1 MVRIAH
7 IADAHL
13 GTRCSYLGDKAIDR
27 EKDFLRSFERV
38 VSICCDPENKIDALV
53 IAGDLFDSFDPPS
66 EIVGFVQKN
75 ISKLNRNRILA
86 IAVPGTHDAYGYKN
100 SIYRKNQ
107 LHGIHILC
115 SPALDQPFVQELA
128 GEKVFFYGMA
138 YMPGTSKNPFESF
151 TPVQEKGIHI
161 GIIHGSV
168 EAPLHWERRTQD
180 LHMTAED
187 IAHSNLDYL
196 ALGHFHNFQ
205 ENQYGRTMAVYPGS
219 LEGKDFSECGHRY
232 MVVVDFAGKTPRIEK
247 IAVNSRAVKVIDLNI
262 NKYPYQSS
270 EEIVTFIRRDYR
282 DPESIVR
289 LCITGSW

>member
-1 MVRIAH
+1 
-7 IADAHL
+7 
-13 GTRCSYLGDKAIDR
+13 
-27 EKDFLRSFERV
+27 
-38 VSICCDPENKIDALV
+38 
-53 IAGDLFDSFDPPS
+53 
-66 EIVGFVQKN
+66 
-75 ISKLNRNRILA
+75 
-86 IAVPGTHDAYGYKN
+86 
-100 SIYRKNQ
+100 
-107 LHGIHILC
+107 
-115 SPALDQPFVQELA
+115 
-128 GEKVFFYGMA
+128 MA

-289 LCITGSW
+289 LCITGSSQTPIDEKYVEQALSDSFFYLTVRDQTSLAESHIAQSWAKERTIRGMFVSRFLQKISEAEGEERKVLEEALKIGITNFQEVSP